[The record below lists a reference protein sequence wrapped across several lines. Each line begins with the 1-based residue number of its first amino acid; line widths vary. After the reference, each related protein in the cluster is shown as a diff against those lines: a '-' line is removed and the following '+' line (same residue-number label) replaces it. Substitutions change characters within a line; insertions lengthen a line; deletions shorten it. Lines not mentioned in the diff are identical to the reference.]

1 MPSLAVASYARP
13 VTTPTRATRAR
24 RPAADKPDTAE
35 PHDPHGR
42 DPDGGVGD
50 VHELLVAA
58 VDEAARLLEADG
70 AMVYLVDPATGHL
83 RFAHD
88 AGIRSKRSREWIRSI
103 DLPVGTGMFG
113 RAVET
118 RAVVLTRD
126 YMADESFFHAAD
138 PDRVV
143 RDIGIRSMVVAPLV
157 AGETVY
163 GALGTYS
170 SRRDAF
176 SESDIRLV
184 RALSDHAAAAMA
196 NARLIEALDASRSEV
211 AARVDIERSLREIA
225 ARISAATD
233 LSAVMQLTVEE
244 AARLMRAEGSRIDLV
259 DPDLAQLRGAYAA
272 GTLSSKEDFVPAAGE
287 SETLDQ
293 GVAGQA
299 VVHGRPFWTGDYV
312 ADQRFPHL
320 RGVDRYITDAGIR
333 SVMAVPLIDE
343 TGPFGA
349 LLVSSARRDAWTE
362 DDAGLLQ
369 AIADQ
374 AAITIRTTR
383 LIDALGQSRTALAR
397 RADAEQALRE
407 LAARITVLR
416 EPGEILRD
424 VVTQAG
430 RLVDADGVILDLLDS
445 ATGNLHWA
453 VDDGLSAM
461 FTAEERAQLW
471 ISVGVGA
478 TGTAVAEGRVV
489 VADDDLAAQFPPSPE
504 STAFYERT
512 GFHSMIAAPITGDG
526 GPMGVIEVYS
536 KTPGA
541 FGDTDASLVGA
552 LAGQAAIA
560 ITNARLIE
568 ALDSSR
574 DELAHTADAERT
586 LREIAG
592 RVSATHDQDEI
603 LQAVIDAAVRLMGA
617 AGAMIDLVGS
627 SAMAEAWTSRDS
639 IDSPA
644 EHLGLLSNASL
655 SPDAGVSGRAMKT
668 RQVEWTGA
676 YLEDDRFVHTEERD
690 AFVRASGVRSVI
702 AAPLIHRD
710 VVVGAITVYGDRSD
724 AFDAAD
730 AALLAALAD
739 QAAVAIANAR
749 LIEELE
755 RSRAEVAR
763 RADSER
769 TLREIAARVSA
780 ILEPA
785 EVLQQIVDEA
795 TRLLE
800 SDGARIDLYDPD
812 IDALRWSYAAGDAM
826 AKVPEWA
833 QDGGLKPGQAV
844 AGTAFAE
851 QRPVRTDDYLADERF
866 VHDDLAHTFVA
877 ESGIRSVISVPLAG
891 DALPLA
897 RDATPLGTLS
907 VVSRQ
912 VAAYDEADGEILTA
926 LATQASIAIRNARL
940 IDELARSRAVIER
953 RAEAEQ
959 ALARDRRPDHRDP

>member
-1 MPSLAVASYARP
+1 MPQRAVASYPRP
-13 VTTPTRATRAR
+13 VTTPTRAARAR
-24 RPAADKPDTAE
+24 RPAAEPVAAAE
-35 PHDPHGR
+35 PHDDHGTPGSPRPEAAPRRARGRAGR
-42 DPDGGVGD
+42 DPDGGTGD
-50 VHELLVAA
+50 LHELLIAA

-88 AGIRSKRSREWIRSI
+88 AGIRSKRSREWVRSI

-113 RAVET
+113 LAVE
-118 RAVVLTRD
+118 RRSVVLTRD
-126 YMADESFFHAAD
+126 YLADETFFHAAD

-157 AGETVY
+157 SGETVF
-163 GALGTYS
+163 GALGTFS
-170 SRRDAF
+170 SRLDAF

-196 NARLIEALDASRSEV
+196 NGRLIEALDASRKEV
-211 AARVDIERSLREIA
+211 ATRADIERSLREIA

-233 LSAVMQLTVEE
+233 LSGVLQLTVEE
-244 AARLMRAEGSRIDLV
+244 AARLMGAEGSRIDLV
-259 DPDLAQLRGAYAA
+259 DRDIGQLRGAYAA
-272 GTLSSKEDFVPAAGE
+272 GTLSSKEDFVPAEGE

-299 VVHGRPFWTGDYV
+299 VVTGRPFWTGDYV
-312 ADQRFPHL
+312 ADPRFPHL
-320 RGVDRYITDAGIR
+320 RVVDEYLQAAGVK

-349 LLVSSARRDAWTE
+349 LLVSSARQDAWSE
-362 DDAGLLQ
+362 DDAGLLG

-383 LIDALGQSRTALAR
+383 LIDALGRSRIALAR
-397 RADAEQALRE
+397 RANAEQALRE
-407 LAARITVLR
+407 IAARITVLR
-416 EPGEILRD
+416 EPGEILTD

-430 RLVDADGVILDLLDS
+430 LLVGADGVILDLLDPT
-445 ATGNLHWA
+445 TGHLHWA
-453 VDDGLSAM
+453 YDDGLSEV

-478 TGTAVAEGRVV
+478 TGAAVAEGRVV
-489 VADDDLAAQFPPSPE
+489 VAGGDLASLFPPSPE
-504 STAFYERT
+504 SSEFYERT
-512 GFHSMIAAPITGDG
+512 GFESMIAAPISGET
-526 GPMGVIEVYS
+526 GPMGVLEVYS
-536 KTPGA
+536 KTADA
-541 FGDTDASLVGA
+541 FGDMDASLVGA
-552 LAGQAAIA
+552 LASQAAIA

-568 ALDSSR
+568 
-574 DELAHTADAERT
+574 ELARSREDLARTADAERT

-592 RVSATHDQDEI
+592 RVSATHDQEEI
-603 LQAVIDAAVRLMGA
+603 LQAVIDASVRLMGA
-617 AGAMIDLVGS
+617 AGAMIDLVGDS
-627 SAMAEAWTSRDS
+627 GMADAWTSRDAA
-639 IDSPA
+639 DSPA
-644 EHLGLLSNASL
+644 AHLGLLSTVGL
-655 SPDAGVSGRAMKT
+655 TPDAGVSGRSMRT

-676 YLEDDRFVHTEERD
+676 YLEDERFIHTDERD
-690 AFVRASGVRSVI
+690 AFVRASGVESVI

-710 VVVGAITVYGDRSD
+710 IVVGAITVYGDRPD
-724 AFDAAD
+724 AFDAED

-755 RSRAEVAR
+755 HSRAEIAR

-780 ILEPA
+780 ILEPD

-800 SDGARIDLYDPD
+800 SDGARIDLYDPE

-826 AKVPEWA
+826 SKVPDWA
-833 QDGGLKPGQAV
+833 VDRWPQARSGRRRDGLLRTAPGAD
-844 AGTAFAE
+844 
-851 QRPVRTDDYLADERF
+851 RRLPVRR
-866 VHDDLAHTFVA
+866 
-877 ESGIRSVISVPLAG
+877 PLRPRRRG
-891 DALPLA
+891 A
-897 RDATPLGTLS
+897 RLRHRLRDPLGDL
-907 VVSRQ
+907 R
-912 VAAYDEADGEILTA
+912 AARRRRAAAGGRCDCR
-926 LATQASIAIRNARL
+926 SARCRSCRGMSPPTTRPM
-940 IDELARSRAVIER
+940 ARS
-953 RAEAEQ
+953 
-959 ALARDRRPDHRDP
+959 